1 MTEKVGLELTYAGET
16 YHSKVTLRSQAEQED
31 VLTYELVVDKVH
43 ELFPQLNG
51 NWTLVYRDDEG
62 DVVTLAHAMEFA
74 EACRVLLEKS
84 PEDDKDKQLPSLHF
98 YVLSRI
104 SLREK
109 VVEKVVEL
117 ARLAGQ
123 ATQQLR
129 KSELLGR
136 GRESIARLAG
146 GAVTHAGVAFEH
158 IRNSEIL
165 GRGRDSLGSSA
176 AHTRTLLLS
185 ARSGVSTRLRR
196 ASSVMSAE
204 LERRRLSSGSS
215 DSGEG
220 LFDAAEFVKSPIS
233 SPTEV
238 TMTVDLRQS
247 IASATSEAAGAE
259 QEARGEEDS
268 AADTTEIVEEEQTAY
283 ESDADTLCDDE
294 EDREWDIVD
303 SSTTEDA
310 IAETDSQW
318 ASEIDV
324 IRGILVHVDEELCCE
339 LLSQHNGNVEA
350 VLVELT
356 NVTSSSIFNTK
367 C

>member
-165 GRGRDSLGSSA
+165 GL
-176 AHTRTLLLS
+176 
-185 ARSGVSTRLRR
+185 
-196 ASSVMSAE
+196 MSAE

-356 NVTSSSIFNTK
+356 NV
-367 C
+367 

>member
-1 MTEKVGLELTYAGET
+1 
-16 YHSKVTLRSQAEQED
+16 
-31 VLTYELVVDKVH
+31 
-43 ELFPQLNG
+43 
-51 NWTLVYRDDEG
+51 
-62 DVVTLAHAMEFA
+62 MEFA

-158 IRNSEIL
+158 IRNK
-165 GRGRDSLGSSA
+165 
-176 AHTRTLLLS
+176 
-185 ARSGVSTRLRR
+185 
-196 ASSVMSAE
+196 

-356 NVTSSSIFNTK
+356 NV
-367 C
+367 

>member
-1 MTEKVGLELTYAGET
+1 MTEKVVLALTYAGET
-16 YHSKVTLRSQAEQED
+16 RHAKVALRSQAEQED
-31 VLTYELVVDKVH
+31 VLTYELVVDRVR
-43 ELFPQLNG
+43 ELFPQLQHSSH
-51 NWTLVYRDDEG
+51 WTLVYRDDEG
-62 DVVTLAHAMEFA
+62 DVVTLAHALEFA
-74 EACRVLLEKS
+74 EACRVLLEKT
-84 PEDDKDKQLPSLHF
+84 PEDDTASSLHF
-98 YVLSRI
+98 YVLSKV

-109 VVEKVVEL
+109 VAEKVAEL

-129 KSELLGR
+129 NSELLGR

-146 GAVTHAGVAFEH
+146 GAVTHAGNAIEH
-158 IRNSEIL
+158 IRTSEIL

-196 ASSVMSAE
+196 ASSAMSAE
-204 LERRRLSSGSS
+204 LERRRSASGSS
-215 DSGEG
+215 ESGE
-220 LFDAAEFVKSPIS
+220 LFDAAEFAKSPVS

-247 IASATSEAAGAE
+247 IASATSETAV
-259 QEARGEEDS
+259 EARPSVEEEES
-268 AADTTEIVEEEQTAY
+268 ATDAAETVEEEEQTAY
-283 ESDADTLCDDE
+283 ESDADTLCADE

-303 SSTTEDA
+303 SSATEDA
-310 IAETDSQW
+310 IEETDSQW
-318 ASEIDV
+318 ASELEV

-350 VLVELT
+350 VIVELT
-356 NVTSSSIFNTK
+356 NV
-367 C
+367 